1 MEASDIHLKGWVW
14 GQKRVVRII
23 FGASISCSELGV
35 VRNVLEC
42 KVPFFHFYARVELI
56 RC

>member
-1 MEASDIHLKGWVW
+1 MEASDIHLKGLVW

-35 VRNVLEC
+35 VRNVLEYE
-42 KVPFFHFYARVELI
+42 VPFCHF
-56 RC
+56 